1 MKEVILNTPDQPC
14 FIGAWYLP
22 QVSICDRIIAAQ
34 DSGFLN
40 TGEGRIGACKS
51 DPKGTVDKTLKDSID
66 SNLYKRPDIADD
78 FTANLLAVLQQYKQK
93 FFYADDVETYI
104 VEDLNIQKYPKQTGG
119 YHGWHS
125 ERQGNNTRHL
135 VWMTYL
141 NDIEEGGETEF
152 YYQKLKVK
160 PRKGLTLIWPVDWT
174 HTHKGHIAPNEEK
187 MIITG
192 WFSFLEQQPTVEE
205 IDKMKKIEP
214 VAA

>member
-22 QVSICDRIIAAQ
+22 QISICDQVVAAFHS
-34 DSGFLN
+34 DLLFKD
-40 TGEGRIGACKS
+40 EGRSGVGKYSAVQKHI
-51 DPKGTVDKTLKDSID
+51 KDSID
-66 SNLYKRPDIADD
+66 AELSGRPDIADD
-78 FTANLLAVLQQYKQK
+78 FIANLLAVFQQYKQK
-93 FFYADDVETYI
+93 FSYADDVETFI
-104 VEDLNIQKYPKQTGG
+104 VDHLNIQKYPKQTGG

-125 ERQGNNTRHL
+125 ERMGNNTRHL

-152 YYQKLKVK
+152 YYQKLKIK

-174 HTHKGHIAPNEEK
+174 HTHKGHVAPNEEK

-192 WFSFLEQQPTVEE
+192 WFSFLEQQPSVEE
-205 IDKMKKIEP
+205 IDKMKKIQP